1 MAHKFKGFGLV
12 GGMGEGPALVTSE
25 GIAFNLGVDETTG
38 IVIET
43 GHALEGEC
51 VAGRVVVC
59 RSGKGSTAGSFSLL
73 QLAQRGLAPAAI
85 VNMQADAVIT
95 AGCVLAKIPLVHR
108 LDTDITDFAAGD
120 TLRVD
125 GTTGTVEV
133 MAPPGTVEVIA

>member
-85 VNMQADAVIT
+85 VNMRADAVIT

-108 LDTDITDFAAGD
+108 LDTDITGFAAGD

-133 MAPPGTVEVIA
+133 IA

>member
-1 MAHKFKGFGLV
+1 MAQKYKGDGLV
-12 GGMGEGPALVTSE
+12 GGTGEGPALVTSE
-25 GIAFNLGVDETTG
+25 GIAFNLGVDESTG

-73 QLAQRGLAPAAI
+73 QLARRGLAPAAI

-95 AGCVLAKIPLVHR
+95 AGCVLAEIPLVHR
-108 LDTDITDFAAGD
+108 LDTDHAAFTSGD
-120 TLRVD
+120 RLRVD
-125 GTTGTVEV
+125 GAAGTVEILV
-133 MAPPGTVEVIA
+133 

>member
-1 MAHKFKGFGLV
+1 MAQKYKGNGLV
-12 GGMGEGPALVTSE
+12 GGIGEGVALVTSE
-25 GIAFNLGVDETTG
+25 GIAFNLGVDELTG

-73 QLAQRGLAPAAI
+73 QLSRRGLAPAAI
-85 VNMQADAVIT
+85 VNAQADAVIT
-95 AGCVLAKIPLVHR
+95 AGCVLAEIPLVHR
-108 LDTDITDFAAGD
+108 LDTDISTFSSGD

-125 GTTGTVEV
+125 GAAGTVEF
-133 MAPPGTVEVIA
+133 IK

>member
-1 MAHKFKGFGLV
+1 MAHNFKGSGLV

-25 GIAFNLGVDETTG
+25 GIAFNLGVDEVTG

-85 VNMQADAVIT
+85 VNIQADAVIT
-95 AGCVLAKIPLVHR
+95 AGCVLAEIPLVHR
-108 LDTDITDFAAGD
+108 LDTDITDFRTGD

-125 GTTGTVEV
+125 GSAGTVEV
-133 MAPPGTVEVIA
+133 MR

>member
-1 MAHKFKGFGLV
+1 MARKYKGNGLV
-12 GGMGEGPALVTSE
+12 GGIGEGPALVTTE
-25 GIAFNLGVDETTG
+25 GIAFNLGVDEVTG
-38 IVIET
+38 VVIET

-95 AGCVLAKIPLVHR
+95 AGCVLAGIPLVHR
-108 LDTDITDFAAGD
+108 LDRDIACFTAGEK
-120 TLRVD
+120 LRVD
-125 GTTGTVEV
+125 GTAGTVEV
-133 MAPPGTVEVIA
+133 ME

>member
-1 MAHKFKGFGLV
+1 MAQKFKGDGLV
-12 GGMGEGPALVTSE
+12 GGIGEGAALVTTE
-25 GIAFNLGVDETTG
+25 GIAFNLGVDEITG

-85 VNMQADAVIT
+85 VNLQADAVIT
-95 AGCVLAKIPLVHR
+95 AGCVLAEIPLVHR
-108 LDTDITDFAAGD
+108 LDTDIAKFSPGAM
-120 TLRVD
+120 LRVD
-125 GTTGTVEV
+125 GTAGTVEV
-133 MAPPGTVEVIA
+133 TE